1 TPPPKRGLVPLR
13 PIGFGAVLSAPLR
26 LQRKAPRTT
35 LGPALVVSLITTALA
50 ALVQWGL
57 VVIPQAALDSSYYQ
71 DYTSVSQYIE
81 TLAGIGGWVPIVFA
95 LTANALLVGIF
106 VVPAARAIIAERVS
120 FRGLRWR
127 LKGRFGRLLAWTG
140 IVFVVSTGVFVLAAL
155 PVLSIGPS
163 ILYVGPLFAWFVGF
177 GEAIALILGLGI
189 LFARLGFVSEA
200 IALEGL
206 KLRAAIARSWSLS
219 RGASWR
225 LFGQQFLIW
234 LIVGIACVVLAQP
247 VQFLLSLV
255 FPLLFP
261 NGGTQA
267 DSAIY
272 DTVSTVVTTMVATVI
287 GAFGLV
293 LQSGVGALLYLDAR
307 MRREGLDLAL
317 ARYVDDRQRGVKVA
331 DPFPGGGAA

>member
-1 TPPPKRGLVPLR
+1 MV
-13 PIGFGAVLSAPLR
+13 SAPFR
-26 LQRKAPRTT
+26 LQRKTPRTT
-35 LGPALVVSLITTALA
+35 LGPALVISLITTALA
-50 ALVQWGL
+50 ALVTYVATAGPL
-57 VVIPQAALDSSYYQ
+57 AALDSSYYQ
-71 DYTSVSQYIE
+71 DYVAVSQLST
-81 TLAGIGGWVPIVFA
+81 TLSGLAAWVPVVFA
-95 LTANALLVGIF
+95 LTANAFLVGIF
-106 VVPAARAIIAERVS
+106 VVPTARAIVAERVS

-127 LKGRFGRLLAWTG
+127 LKGRLARLSVWTT
-140 IVFVVSTGVFVLAAL
+140 IVFAVSAVIFALAAL
-155 PVLSIGPS
+155 PVLSVGTSIPYLGPT
-163 ILYVGPLFAWFVGF
+163 FAALVGF
-177 GEAIALILGLGI
+177 GEAIALILGVGI

-200 IALEGL
+200 ITLEGL

-219 RGASWR
+219 RGSSWR

-234 LIVGIACVVLAQP
+234 LMVGIASAVLAQP
-247 VQFLLSLV
+247 VKLLLGLV

-267 DSAIY
+267 DYAIY
-272 DTVSTVVTTMVATVI
+272 DAVSTVVTTMVATVI